1 MQKRI
6 ETPVNDD
13 AVRAL
18 RAGEAVLLS
27 GVLYTARDAAHQR
40 IVAALEAGAALPFEL
55 AGQAIYY
62 CGPAPTPPG
71 RAIGSAG
78 PTSSYRMD
86 PYAPLLYSKG
96 LKASIGKGDRDV
108 SVREACREFGGAY
121 LVAVGGAGA
130 LLADCVTEAEVVAY
144 AALGPEAVRRLVVRD
159 LPLIVAYDAH
169 GRSVF
174 PGDEALPGASG
185 TSAPTPPHE
194 APS

>member
-1 MQKRI
+1 MTEIRI
-6 ETPVNDD
+6 ETPLTDD
-13 AVRAL
+13 AISGL
-18 RAGEAVLLS
+18 HAGDAVLLS

-40 IVAALEAGAALPFEL
+40 IVAALEAGAPLPFALP
-55 AGQAIYY
+55 GQAIYY

-86 PYAPLLYSKG
+86 PYAPVLYREG
-96 LKASIGKGDRDV
+96 LKASIGKGDR
-108 SVREACREFGGAY
+108 SLPVREACREHGCAY

-144 AALGPEAVRRLVVRD
+144 PELGPEAVRRLVVRD

-169 GRSVF
+169 GGSVF
-174 PGDEALPGASG
+174 PGDESLAACPAGARPRES
-185 TSAPTPPHE
+185 SP
-194 APS
+194 